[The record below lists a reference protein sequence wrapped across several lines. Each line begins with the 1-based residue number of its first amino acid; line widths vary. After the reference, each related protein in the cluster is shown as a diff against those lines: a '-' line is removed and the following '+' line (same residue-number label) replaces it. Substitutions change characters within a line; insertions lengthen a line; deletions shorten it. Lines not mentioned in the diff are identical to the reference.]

1 MGDEARQKAQRR
13 VDQVRAMY
21 DRHGVV
27 FHIAWVAAAVVI
39 IFAGLAMTVFPG
51 PAMIV
56 LPLGVAMLAVV
67 FGWARQVLLFAA
79 DEGADVAH
87 AWNSASMWMK
97 VGTVA
102 TVAAVAGGIAAW
114 MLI

>member
-13 VDQVRAMY
+13 VDQVRDVY

-27 FHIAWVAAAVVI
+27 FHIAWIAAAVVI
-39 IFAGLAMTVFPG
+39 IVAGLVMTVAPG
-51 PAMIV
+51 PAMVV

-67 FGWARQVLLFAA
+67 FGWARRLLLFAA
-79 DEGADVAH
+79 DEGADAAH
-87 AWNSASMWMK
+87 AWNNASTLTK

-114 MLI
+114 VLI